1 MLCLTLNKERS
12 EMKKI
17 IYIVLLTMLLGYTAQ
32 AQTGFTA
39 ISWGITTAQSEEMK
53 NFVSSDFNLRGFGV
67 DMRFFIK
74 PRITA
79 GFSLRWDI
87 FSAEMD
93 KRLTVRSEKLNGDIT
108 GKQWRYINTFPIMA
122 NMHYYF
128 GNRNNIQFY
137 LGGNA
142 GVSYIRERF
151 DIGVFTLET
160 SNWHFTVVPEAGF
173 TYPFTRETRLYANV
187 RYNYSVPAGSSITG
201 DPTAFG
207 YFGIDLGL
215 AFYYW

>member
-1 MLCLTLNKERS
+1 
-12 EMKKI
+12 MKKI

-67 DMRFFIK
+67 DMRFFVK

-87 FSAEMD
+87 FYAEMD
-93 KRLTVRSEKLNGDIT
+93 KRLSVRSENLNGDIT
-108 GKQWRYINTFPIMA
+108 GKQWRYLNTFPIMA

-128 GNRNNIQFY
+128 GTRNKMQFY
-137 LGGNA
+137 VGGNI

-160 SNWHFTVVPEAGF
+160 SNWHFTVVPEAGL

-187 RYNYSVPAGSSITG
+187 RYNYSVPAGSSLTG

>member
-1 MLCLTLNKERS
+1 
-12 EMKKI
+12 MKKI
-17 IYIVLLTMLLGYTAQ
+17 IYILFFTLLLGYSVQ
-32 AQTGFTA
+32 AQTGLTA
-39 ISWGITTAQSEEMK
+39 VSWGLATAQNEDMQ
-53 NFVSSDFNLRGFGV
+53 NFVGTDMNLRGFGV

-74 PRITA
+74 HRLTA

-87 FSAEMD
+87 FSAEID
-93 KRLTVRSEKLNGDIT
+93 KLMSVRSDELNGDIS

-128 GNRNNIQFY
+128 GNRNKVQFY

-142 GVSYIRERF
+142 GLSYIRERF
-151 DIGVFTLET
+151 DIGVFTLEA
-160 SNWHFTVVPEAGF
+160 SNWHFTVVPEAGL
-173 TYPFTRETRLYANV
+173 TYPITRETRLYANL
-187 RYNYSVPAGSSITG
+187 RYNYSVEAGNSITG
-201 DPTAFG
+201 DPSSFA